1 MARKGLG
8 RTFDSLLGIN
18 ENPPQSE
25 EPKKAAE
32 TASEKR
38 VESLRR
44 KMESGEVNEID
55 ITDIDP
61 NYEQP
66 RKNFDQQALKELADS
81 IKSHGI
87 IQPLVLVRMG
97 MRYMIIAGE
106 RRWRAA
112 KMAGLKTVPAV
123 VKNYT
128 PQQIKE
134 VSLVENLQ
142 REDLN
147 PVETAR
153 GIKQLMDECNMT
165 QEAVADRLG
174 KSRPAIANTLRLLSL
189 DDRVLEMIEKNR
201 LSAGHARTLVVV
213 TDPEAQ
219 VKLAQKACNMSV
231 RDTEKMVREY
241 LNPKPQKVKVPQ
253 SIELKELVSNM
264 QRVFA
269 TKVGAIGN
277 DNKGRLYIDYYTKD
291 DLDRI
296 CAMVEDL
303 RQKAAVDNNEI

>member
-1 MARKGLG
+1 MATAKKGLG
-8 RTFDSLLGIN
+8 KSFDLLIG
-18 ENPPQSE
+18 ENATDKKQSVLIDE
-25 EPKKAAE
+25 RKKELKKQIA
-32 TASEKR
+32 T
-38 VESLRR
+38 
-44 KMESGEVNEID
+44 GEVNEID

-66 RKNFDQQALKELADS
+66 RKNFDQQALKELSDS
-81 IKSHGI
+81 IQTHGI
-87 IQPLVLVRMG
+87 IQPIVLVKMG
-97 MRYMIIAGE
+97 SRYMIIAGE

-112 KMAGLKTVPAV
+112 KMAGLKAVPAII
-123 VKNYT
+123 KKYT

-134 VSLVENLQ
+134 VSLIENLQ

-153 GIKQLMDECNMT
+153 AIKQLMEECNMT
-165 QEAVADRLG
+165 QESVADRLG
-174 KSRPAIANTLRLLSL
+174 KSRSAIANTLRLLTL
-189 DDRVLEMIEKNR
+189 DEQVLDLVEKNR

-213 TDPEAQ
+213 SDLDAQ
-219 VKLAQKACNMSV
+219 VKLAQRACNMSV

-241 LNPKPQKVKVPQ
+241 LNPKPPKPRVEQ

-269 TKVGAIGN
+269 TKVSAIGN

-296 CAMVEDL
+296 CAMIDDIRNKSKEN
-303 RQKAAVDNNEI
+303 KSE

>member
-1 MARKGLG
+1 M
-8 RTFDSLLGIN
+8 
-18 ENPPQSE
+18 
-25 EPKKAAE
+25 
-32 TASEKR
+32 
-38 VESLRR
+38 
-44 KMESGEVNEID
+44 
-55 ITDIDP
+55 
-61 NYEQP
+61 
-66 RKNFDQQALKELADS
+66 
-81 IKSHGI
+81 
-87 IQPLVLVRMG
+87 
-97 MRYMIIAGE
+97 
-106 RRWRAA
+106 
-112 KMAGLKTVPAV
+112 
-123 VKNYT
+123 
-128 PQQIKE
+128 
-134 VSLVENLQ
+134 ENLQ

-153 GIKQLMDECNMT
+153 AIKQLMDECNMT

>member
-1 MARKGLG
+1 MSKGLG
-8 RTFDSLLGIN
+8 KGLEALFEDTSAAFEHMHERGKLFEYTEEERQNAQEMPLEKIKA
-18 ENPPQSE
+18 NP
-25 EPKKAAE
+25 
-32 TASEKR
+32 
-38 VESLRR
+38 
-44 KMESGEVNEID
+44 N
-55 ITDIDP
+55 
-61 NYEQP
+61 QP
-66 RKNFDQQALKELADS
+66 RKNSDEQALKELADS

-153 GIKQLMDECNMT
+153 AIKQLMDECNMT

-231 RDTEKMVREY
+231 RDHC
-241 LNPKPQKVKVPQ
+241 L
-253 SIELKELVSNM
+253 L
-264 QRVFA
+264 
-269 TKVGAIGN
+269 
-277 DNKGRLYIDYYTKD
+277 
-291 DLDRI
+291 
-296 CAMVEDL
+296 
-303 RQKAAVDNNEI
+303 

>member
-1 MARKGLG
+1 MAKKGLG

-18 ENPPQSE
+18 DLPEKETVLSTE
-25 EPKKAAE
+25 ERIK
-32 TASEKR
+32 
-38 VESLRR
+38 SLKQ
-44 KMESGEVNEID
+44 KMESGEVREIE
-55 ITDIDP
+55 IVDIDP

-66 RKNFDQQALKELADS
+66 RKIFEPNALKELADS
-81 IKSHGI
+81 IKTHGI
-87 IQPLVLVRMG
+87 IQPIVLVQMG

-112 KMAGLKTVPAV
+112 KIAGLKSVPAV
-123 VKNYT
+123 IKQYT

-134 VSLVENLQ
+134 VSLIENLQ

-153 GIKQLMDECNMT
+153 AIKQLMEECNMT
-165 QEAVADRLG
+165 QESVADRLG
-174 KSRPAIANTLRLLSL
+174 KSRPAIANTLRLLTL
-189 DDRVLEMIEKNR
+189 DNAVLDLVEKNK

-213 TDPEAQ
+213 TDVEAQ
-219 VKLAQKACNMSV
+219 IKLAQKACNMSV

-241 LNPKPQKVKVPQ
+241 LNPKPAKAKIEQ
-253 SIELKELVSNM
+253 SIELKELVTNM

-296 CAMVEDL
+296 CEMIEEL
-303 RQKAAVDNNEI
+303 KTKQKD

>member
-1 MARKGLG
+1 MSAKRGLG
-8 RTFDSLLGIN
+8 TGLGALFGEEEQAKSEVELMPIARLEPREGQPRANFD
-18 ENPPQSE
+18 E
-25 EPKKAAE
+25 
-32 TASEKR
+32 
-38 VESLRR
+38 ESL
-44 KMESGEVNEID
+44 
-55 ITDIDP
+55 
-61 NYEQP
+61 
-66 RKNFDQQALKELADS
+66 AELASS
-81 IKSHGI
+81 IAEYGL
-87 IQPLVLVRMG
+87 IQPITVRRLPSG
-97 MRYMIIAGE
+97 YYQIVAGE
-106 RRWRAA
+106 RRWRASRL
-112 KMAGLKTVPAV
+112 AGLGEVPVRIIEADDRLA
-123 VKNYT
+123 T
-128 PQQIKE
+128 E
-134 VSLVENLQ
+134 LALVENLQ

-153 GIKQLMDECNMT
+153 AIKQLMDECNMT